1 VEAGK
6 YLSKDGTVR
15 YLVPLEDG
23 KNVEAVFIPEERRD
37 TICISSQVGC
47 AVDCQFCLTA
57 KMGLE
62 RNLTGAEIAGQ
73 VEVIARDQGLRPKE
87 RPLNIV
93 LMGQGEP
100 LLNLENVL
108 TAYRILTN
116 QRGLSVAPRRIS
128 LSTSGIVPMID
139 ELAKEKE
146 RPQLAISLNA
156 SHQEQ
161 RERIMP
167 VTRKWSLAKLLEACR
182 RFPLKNREKLLF
194 EYVLLA
200 GVNDSDEDAARV
212 VELLSGFPAVTLNLL
227 PLNEA
232 PGIAFQR
239 PSDERVASF
248 HEIVAK
254 AMLCYVRKTRGQDVF
269 AACGQLKLVTIN

>member
-1 VEAGK
+1 
-6 YLSKDGTVR
+6 
-15 YLVPLEDG
+15 
-23 KNVEAVFIPEERRD
+23 VEAVFLPELRRD

-73 VEVIARDQGLRPKE
+73 VEVIARDQQLRPKE

-116 QRGLSVAPRRIS
+116 QKGLSVAPRRIS
-128 LSTSGIVPMID
+128 VSTSGIVPKIY
-139 ELAKEKE
+139 ELGAEKE

-161 RERIMP
+161 REQVMP
-167 VTRKWSLAKLLEACR
+167 ITRKWPLAELLEACR
-182 RFPLKNREKLLF
+182 AFPLKPREKLLF

-212 VELLSGFPAVTLNLL
+212 VELLRGFPAVTLNLL

-232 PGIAFQR
+232 PGIAFRR
-239 PSDERVASF
+239 PSAERVARF
-248 HEIVAK
+248 HEIASRS
-254 AMLCYVRKTRGQDVF
+254 MLCYVRRTRGQDVF
-269 AACGQLKLVTIN
+269 AACGQLKLITIN